1 MPMHACWCSDV
12 VEDAGSR
19 LVEMCFLTSPPE
31 LIQVPRQEVLRA
43 ATPQLRATQEINPLT
58 LCRWDF
64 LAEGFDA
71 RGEEMDGDFCL
82 MFAQGG
88 NSGLFHSQLY
98 VTSSRQV
105 PLLPLP
111 RTLLHSFGCYH
122 RRMAARPQLTAVN
135 VCRGVGLY
143 HIRGS
148 KDLGVPLPGPEL
160 LSLRQAL
167 GESPSSAA
175 FIAQCVRF
183 LEGAA
188 KKQVEQVLAEAGY
201 RT

>member
-1 MPMHACWCSDV
+1 
-12 VEDAGSR
+12 
-19 LVEMCFLTSPPE
+19 MCFLTSPPE
-31 LIQVPRQEVLRA
+31 LIQVPRQEVLRP
-43 ATPQLRATQEINPLT
+43 ATQQLRATQEIHPLT

-71 RGEEMDGDFCL
+71 TGEEMERDFC
-82 MFAQGG
+82 

-111 RTLLHSFGCYH
+111 STLLHSFGCYH
-122 RRMAARPQLTAVN
+122 RRMAADPRLMAVN